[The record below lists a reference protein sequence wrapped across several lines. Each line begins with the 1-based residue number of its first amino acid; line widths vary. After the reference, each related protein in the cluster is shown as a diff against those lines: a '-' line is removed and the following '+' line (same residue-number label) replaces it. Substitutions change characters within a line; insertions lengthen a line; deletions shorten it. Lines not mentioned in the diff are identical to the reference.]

1 MTHPASQPRP
11 RVGLFVTCLVDLFR
25 PSVGFAAVKL
35 LEDAGCDVEVPGM
48 QTPAPVLAAM
58 RAAPSREAQREV
70 GIEVAR
76 ETLAAVKAH
85 PRVRGVYV
93 YPPFGSYRAVLR
105 VLEGIVDG
113 ITEPGPAEASLARPL

>member
-1 MTHPASQPRP
+1 
-11 RVGLFVTCLVDLFR
+11 
-25 PSVGFAAVKL
+25 
-35 LEDAGCDVEVPGM
+35 
-48 QTPAPVLAAM
+48 M

-113 ITEPGPAEASLARPL
+113 ITDPGSPEAGLARPL